1 MSLQGY
7 APAHAAHSTA
17 QPRRRFRPRPPRA
30 RRARFADREERFLLQ
45 RLLGSGGVCE
55 VWAALDL
62 RRVEWSDATPQVAVK
77 RLLPD
82 LARNFQA
89 QLALAQEF
97 CILRQVAHPGVVRVF
112 DLHREPFGLCYSME
126 LLRGRRADEA
136 AALPDAPVTPMVA
149 RFFHTLS
156 FLHAQGIAHGDIKPS
171 NLFLEP
177 GGRPVLIDFNVAAA
191 IVRADRSLPARGL
204 RESPRLEAYNVLYSS
219 PERLS
224 GGQPSAEDDV
234 FSACC
239 AVYEL
244 FSGAHPFQ
252 RRSSKEAEE
261 HGLTPSKP
269 PELPVL
275 LWPALRRGLSFRI
288 EDRPSAAALRR
299 AFASWNTWHQC
310 TARVRNLFT
319 Q

>member
-1 MSLQGY
+1 MSLQGC
-7 APAHAAHSTA
+7 APPRAAHSTY
-17 QPRRRFRPRPPRA
+17 QPRRRFRPRPP
-30 RRARFADREERFLLQ
+30 RARFADREERFLLQ

-97 CILRQVAHPGVVRVF
+97 CILRRLAHPGVVRVF

-136 AALPDAPVTPMVA
+136 AGLPDAPAAPVAA

-204 RESPRLEAYNVLYSS
+204 RESPRLGAYNVLYSS

-224 GGQPSAEDDV
+224 GGQPSAADDV

-244 FSGAHPFQ
+244 FSGAHPFR

-261 HGLTPSKP
+261 HGLTPSRP
-269 PELPVL
+269 PELPAL

-299 AFASWNTWHQC
+299 VFASWNTWRQC
-310 TARVRNLFT
+310 AACVRNLFT